1 MKRVLATLGLALTS
15 LVLTLLVLE
24 GVVRLAVP
32 QWYALVPQRFMAES
46 TDGVLAGVPNFEG
59 RLASLGPYF
68 DVPVRLDARGFR
80 NPPDA
85 DPAAPLVFYGDSFCF
100 GWGIRAEEAYAR
112 LTAERLGVPHY
123 NYCSVAADLLDD
135 LHLVRKWK
143 PADPNGTTVLNITF
157 ENDVLAYPDPK
168 DGVTQTQ
175 AVAGLSRQPISVWLM
190 NHSALFNVTTTLIRR
205 NAAIVAF
212 VRQLGLVS
220 GVPVVAD
227 DRDTIAA
234 SVAMVQRIRE
244 AAGTRRFVVVTVPP
258 RPGQVE
264 RVDYGAFVAALRAA
278 GFEVLDPL
286 AEGIDITLLPTDG
299 HWDARTNAAVAER
312 LAALLAAPGR

>member
-1 MKRVLATLGLALTS
+1 VKRVLATLGLALAS
-15 LVLTLLVLE
+15 LTLTLLVLE

-32 QWYALVPQRFMAES
+32 HWYALVPQRFMAES

-59 RLASLGPYF
+59 LLASLGPYF

-85 DPAAPLVFYGDSFCF
+85 DPAAPLVVYGDSFCF
-100 GWGIRAEEAYAR
+100 GWGVRAEETYPT
-112 LTAERLGVPHY
+112 LTASRLGVPYY

-143 PADPNGTTVLNITF
+143 PADPNGTTILNITF
-157 ENDVLAYPDPK
+157 ENDVLAYPDPTE
-168 DGVTQTQ
+168 GVTQTA
-175 AVAGLSRQPISVWLM
+175 AVSGLSRQPLSIWLM

-220 GVPVVAD
+220 GVPVVAEN
-227 DRDTIAA
+227 RDTIAA
-234 SVAMVQRIRE
+234 SVAMVERIRN
-244 AAGTRRFVVVTVPP
+244 AAGTRRFIVVTVPP

-278 GFEVLDPL
+278 GFEVLDPIG
-286 AEGIDITLLPTDG
+286 EGIDVTVLPTDG
-299 HWDARTNAAVAER
+299 HWDAATHAAVADR
-312 LAALLAAPGR
+312 LATRLAKPAS